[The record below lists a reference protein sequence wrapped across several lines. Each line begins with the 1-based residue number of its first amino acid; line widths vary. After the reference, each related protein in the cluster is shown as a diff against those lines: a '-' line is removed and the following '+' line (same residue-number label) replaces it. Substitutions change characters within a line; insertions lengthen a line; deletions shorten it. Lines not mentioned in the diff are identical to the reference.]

1 MEKNTQTTVERIVET
16 ILAGIEKGTFSQGSA
31 LPAQRQLAEYFD
43 VSRNVVREAI
53 KVLEGL
59 GVLYS
64 RQGSG
69 IYVKQGNVSKVRSK
83 AHQKTYTLR
92 QIIDLCRMVWQSSVF
107 SVVKNAEDE
116 ELLHLK
122 KMNDNLIKNYAS
134 SSVHQRFI
142 YESSFGMSICQ
153 LSRNPL
159 ADELMK
165 ELLKVTTEL
174 DYKII
179 AHSDYKD
186 VLNIDSAII
195 AALIARDGYRAFFWG
210 NERDVRIESL
220 IGGNNELMFTTYKL
234 DIFQ

>member
-64 RQGSG
+64 KQGSG
-69 IYVKQGNVSKVRSK
+69 IYVRQGSVSQVRSK

-92 QIIDLCRMVWQSSVF
+92 QIIDLCRMVWKSSVF
-107 SVVKNAEDE
+107 SVVKNADDE
-116 ELLHLK
+116 ELFHLK
-122 KMNDNLIKNYAS
+122 KMNDNIINNYAS

-142 YESSFGMSICQ
+142 YESSFGTSICQ
-153 LSRNPL
+153 LSQNPL
-159 ADELMK
+159 ADELLK

-179 AHSDYKD
+179 AHPNYKD
-186 VLNIDSAII
+186 VLNIDSSII
-195 AALIARDGYRAFFWG
+195 DALLSRDGYRAFFWG
-210 NERDVRIESL
+210 NERDIRIERL
-220 IGGNNELMFTTYKL
+220 IEGCDELMSATYKL
-234 DIFQ
+234 NIFQ